1 MALLELIRGPEDVR
15 RLTRDQLQPL
25 ADEVRRRLIDVVS
38 QTGGHI
44 GAGLG
49 VVELTVALG
58 YCFDSP
64 RDKIVWDVGHQGYPW
79 KILTGRNDRLPTLR
93 QAGGLSGFLRR
104 TESPHDQ
111 FGAGHA
117 GTGLSAAYGIAA
129 ARDLVG
135 EQFKVVAVVGDG
147 ALTCGLPY
155 EAMNNAGHSGRDI
168 IMVLNDNGMSI
179 APNVGA
185 INKYLGSII
194 ASPITVRIRERVK
207 ALIESVSHIVG
218 GQKLVDFAKTME
230 ESIKNFWSPGMLFE
244 ELGFRYFGP
253 IDGHNIPQLVQ
264 TFEIVKTLRGPRV
277 VHIITEKGKGFPL
290 PEPDTEKYH
299 ARAPYD
305 PVTGELRPVKAG
317 PPQWT
322 TVFGEAITQLA
333 GEYPKLV
340 AITAARPSGTGTG
353 IFQKKWPDRFFDV
366 GIAEAHATTFAGGL
380 ATQGIRP
387 VVAIYS
393 TFLQRAY
400 DSIIHDIAIQQLPV
414 IFCLD
419 RAGMVGED
427 GQTHMGLY
435 DIAYLLAVPH
445 MTVTA
450 PKDGAELI
458 GLLRCALE
466 HTAGPFSKGCC
477 TTAGCSSPW
486 KTAPSPAGSAPSSPR
501 WCRRSPRKPASS
513 RSVSPTA
520 LTSMR
525 PARSSLQRSVSPAS
539 GSRRGCAR
547 WPRSNRSPTHE
558 RRGRRQ
564 PQLPRSQED
573 PRASRAGRAPAR
585 GHPVHRGGNR
595 ASLARACA
603 PPPAA
608 PPRAAARLPDHPGG
622 RRHPVARGPDAQ
634 RRPYA
639 HPGGE
644 PRSGRL
650 PDHRY
655 LADPRLGARRP
666 RAPGLR
672 HRVAPRLG
680 AVHRGQA
687 GPESRRTDRVERRRG
702 AQGRRGAC
710 DPAPRVRGR
719 RRSRAVLGGRD
730 RGGHAHRLHGVRAVG
745 GRTDRRA
752 ERGRHCRGGH
762 LPAHPRRPAA
772 RRALERRHRR
782 RADSSLD
789 RGGAGLL
796 RRSGRHDHE
805 HRRAAGREARRAS
818 SAPGEARAR
827 GLLRAH
833 AQEAAVGRSLRPGA

>member
-1 MALLELIRGPEDVR
+1 MSLLETIRSPDDVKKLPR
-15 RLTRDQLQPL
+15 AELQKL
-25 ADEVRRRLIDVVS
+25 ADEVRQRLIDVVS

-64 RDKIVWDVGHQGYPW
+64 RDKVVWDVGHQGYPW
-79 KILTGRNDRLPTLR
+79 KILTGRNERLPTLR
-93 QAGGLSGFLRR
+93 QPGGLSGFLRR

-168 IMVLNDNGMSI
+168 IKVLNDNGMSI

-207 ALIESVSHIVG
+207 ALIESVSHVVG

-253 IDGHNIPQLVQ
+253 IDGHNIGQMVQ
-264 TFEIVKTLRGPRV
+264 TFEIVKTLKGPRV
-277 VHIITEKGKGFPL
+277 VHVITEKGKGFPL
-290 PEPDTEKYH
+290 PAPDTEKYH

-305 PVTGELRPVKAG
+305 PVTGELRAVKGG

-322 TVFGEAITQLA
+322 AVFGEALTQLA

-340 AITAARPSGTGTG
+340 AITAAMPSGTGTG
-353 IFQKKWPDRFFDV
+353 TFQQKWPDRFFDV
-366 GIAEAHATTFAGGL
+366 GIAEAHATTFAAGL
-380 ATQGIRP
+380 ATQGVRP

-400 DSIIHDIAIQQLPV
+400 DSIIHDVAIQQLPV

-458 GLLRCALE
+458 GLLRCALD
-466 HTAGPFSKGCC
+466 HTNGPFSLRYPRDK
-477 TTAGCSSPW
+477 
-486 KTAPSPAGSAPSSPR
+486 APGE
-501 WCRRSPRKPASS
+501 
-513 RSVSPTA
+513 T
-520 LTSMR
+520 
-525 PARSSLQRSVSPAS
+525 
-539 GSRRGCAR
+539 
-547 WPRSNRSPTHE
+547 
-558 RRGRRQ
+558 
-564 PQLPRSQED
+564 
-573 PRASRAGRAPAR
+573 
-585 GHPVHRGGNR
+585 
-595 ASLARACA
+595 
-603 PPPAA
+603 PPAA
-608 PPRAAARLPDHPGG
+608 EVAPIRYGSWDVLRKGHDCALLAVGAMCQPALTAAQELAGEGFDVTVVNCRFLKPVDRELLDALLHDHKLLVTVEDGTVTNGFGAYLAGLVQTVAPETRVVPLGAPDRSYEHAPRAQQLAEVGLTGAGIAAR
-622 RRHPVARGPDAQ
+622 
-634 RRPYA
+634 
-639 HPGGE
+639 
-644 PRSGRL
+644 
-650 PDHRY
+650 
-655 LADPRLGARRP
+655 
-666 RAPGLR
+666 
-672 HRVAPRLG
+672 
-680 AVHRGQA
+680 
-687 GPESRRTDRVERRRG
+687 
-702 AQGRRGAC
+702 
-710 DPAPRVRGR
+710 
-719 RRSRAVLGGRD
+719 
-730 RGGHAHRLHGVRAVG
+730 VRALA
-745 GRTDRRA
+745 A
-752 ERGRHCRGGH
+752 E
-762 LPAHPRRPAA
+762 
-772 RRALERRHRR
+772 E
-782 RADSSLD
+782 SLTH
-789 RGGAGLL
+789 
-796 RRSGRHDHE
+796 S
-805 HRRAAGREARRAS
+805 
-818 SAPGEARAR
+818 
-827 GLLRAH
+827 
-833 AQEAAVGRSLRPGA
+833 

>member
-1 MALLELIRGPEDVR
+1 MPLLETITGPADVR
-15 RLTRDQLQPL
+15 RLSKEQLQPL

-93 QAGGLSGFLRR
+93 QPGGLSGFLRR

-135 EQFKVVAVVGDG
+135 EQFKVVA
-147 ALTCGLPY
+147 
-155 EAMNNAGHSGRDI
+155 

-185 INKYLGSII
+185 INTYLGSII

-207 ALIESVSHIVG
+207 GLIESVSHIVG

-253 IDGHNIPQLVQ
+253 IDGHNIAQMVQ
-264 TFEIVKTLRGPRV
+264 TFEIVKTLKGPRV
-277 VHIITEKGKGFPL
+277 VHVITEKGKGFPL
-290 PEPDTEKYH
+290 PQPDTEKYH

-322 TVFGEAITQLA
+322 TVFGEALTQLA

-340 AITAARPSGTGTG
+340 AITAAMPSGTGTG

-366 GIAEAHATTFAGGL
+366 GIAEAHATTFAAGL

-435 DIAYLLAVPH
+435 DIAYLLAVPNL
-445 MTVTA
+445 TVTA

-466 HTAGPFSKGCC
+466 HTGGPFSLRYPRDKAPGETPPAAEVAPIRYGTWDVLRKGRECALLAVGAMC
-477 TTAGCSSPW
+477 QPALAAAQELAGEGFDV
-486 KTAPSPAGSAPSSPR
+486 TVVN
-501 WCRRSPRKPASS
+501 CRFLKPVD
-513 RSVSPTA
+513 RELLDA
-520 LTSMR
+520 LLHDHRLLVT
-525 PARSSLQRSVSPAS
+525 V
-539 GSRRGCAR
+539 
-547 WPRSNRSPTHE
+547 
-558 RRGRRQ
+558 
-564 PQLPRSQED
+564 ED
-573 PRASRAGRAPAR
+573 GTVTN
-585 GHPVHRGGNR
+585 GFG
-595 ASLARACA
+595 ASLAALVQTVA
-603 PPPAA
+603 PETRVVPLGA
-608 PPRAAARLPDHPGG
+608 PDRTYEHAPRAQQLAEVGLTGAGIAAR
-622 RRHPVARGPDAQ
+622 
-634 RRPYA
+634 
-639 HPGGE
+639 
-644 PRSGRL
+644 
-650 PDHRY
+650 
-655 LADPRLGARRP
+655 
-666 RAPGLR
+666 
-672 HRVAPRLG
+672 
-680 AVHRGQA
+680 
-687 GPESRRTDRVERRRG
+687 
-702 AQGRRGAC
+702 
-710 DPAPRVRGR
+710 
-719 RRSRAVLGGRD
+719 
-730 RGGHAHRLHGVRAVG
+730 VRALA
-745 GRTDRRA
+745 A
-752 ERGRHCRGGH
+752 EQ
-762 LPAHPRRPAA
+762 
-772 RRALERRHRR
+772 
-782 RADSSLD
+782 SLTH
-789 RGGAGLL
+789 
-796 RRSGRHDHE
+796 S
-805 HRRAAGREARRAS
+805 
-818 SAPGEARAR
+818 
-827 GLLRAH
+827 
-833 AQEAAVGRSLRPGA
+833 